1 MPFVTAAGRKLEY
14 QRIEADAGVSNRV
27 PVLVFLHEGLGSITQ
42 WRDFPLKVV
51 AATGCPAIL
60 YARYGYG
67 QSDVLG
73 EPRTPDFMHDE
84 ALKALPGLLSAL
96 EINAP
101 ILVGHSDGASISL
114 IHAGA
119 GNPVRGVVVEAP
131 HVFVEEHGR
140 AGIVAAKEAFES
152 TDLPQKLGKHHR
164 DAGKT
169 FYGWN
174 EVWLSEAFRKWN
186 IEPSLAGIRCPV
198 MAIQGEDDAYGTF
211 VQLDAIARQVSG
223 PCELVKLPSCGHTPH
238 KEQPE
243 KTLAAVTRFIHSIL
257 EQDHA

>member
-14 QRIEADAGVSNRV
+14 QRIDPDASK

-42 WRDFPLKVV
+42 WRDFPQKVV
-51 AATGCPAIL
+51 AATGCPAIV

-67 QSDVLG
+67 QSDILQ
-73 EPRTPDFMHDE
+73 EQRKPDFMHDE
-84 ALKALPGLLSAL
+84 ALVALPQLLASLA
-96 EINAP
+96 ISAP

-114 IHAGA
+114 IYAGA
-119 GNPVRGVVVEAP
+119 GNPVRGVIVEAP
-131 HVFVEEHGR
+131 HVFVEEHGM

-152 TDLPQKLGKHHR
+152 TDLPHKLGKHHR
-164 DAGKT
+164 DPVKT

-174 EVWLSEAFRKWN
+174 DVWMSNDFRRWN
-186 IEPSLAGIRCPV
+186 IEASLPGIRCPV

-211 VQLDAIARQVSG
+211 VQLDAIARQVGG
-223 PCELVKLPSCGHTPH
+223 PCELVKLPACGHTPH

-243 KTLAAVTRFIHSIL
+243 ETLAAVTRFVQSIL
-257 EQDHA
+257 EKDYA